1 MYFGSMTELDT
12 IIFITLFCPYFLG
25 NDERC
30 CQIHN
35 PLDQKESRRC
45 GIGEGHCDYDE
56 DCMEGLVCGSCN
68 CPGDDTTG
76 ANCADCCT
84 LQSIHDQN
92 LRLTGKEIDY
102 EGLPTDFTIP
112 GLDITIPIGGRND
125 VP

>member
-1 MYFGSMTELDT
+1 
-12 IIFITLFCPYFLG
+12 
-25 NDERC
+25 
-30 CQIHN
+30 
-35 PLDQKESRRC
+35 
-45 GIGEGHCDYDE
+45 
-56 DCMEGLVCGSCN
+56 MEGLVCGSCN
-68 CPGDDTTG
+68 CPGDETTG

-84 LQSIHDQN
+84 LQSIDDQN

>member
-1 MYFGSMTELDT
+1 MTELDM
-12 IIFITLFCPYFLG
+12 ILFITLFWPFLG

-68 CPGDDTTG
+68 CPGDETTG

-84 LQSIHDQN
+84 LQSIDDQN
-92 LRLTGKEIDY
+92 LRLSGKEIDY